1 MMFSAPE
8 QTWQNG
14 KAFAA
19 SFMANISLIP
29 SLHSQQSGKRSFR
42 VSPLAFG
49 FSLIMT
55 IAPSMGHVN
64 MIARELII
72 FCTDSHKSQL
82 FYW

>member
-19 SFMANISLIP
+19 SFMDKISLIP
-29 SLHSQQSGKRSFR
+29 SLPSQQSDRRSVG

-49 FSLIMT
+49 FSQIMT

-64 MIARELII
+64 MIAR
-72 FCTDSHKSQL
+72 
-82 FYW
+82 

>member
-19 SFMANISLIP
+19 SIMDKIIHIP
-29 SLHSQQSGKRSFR
+29 YLHSQQSGKRSFR
-42 VSPLAFG
+42 VSSLAFG

-64 MIARELII
+64 MIAR
-72 FCTDSHKSQL
+72 
-82 FYW
+82 

>member
-14 KAFAA
+14 KAFAE
-19 SFMANISLIP
+19 SIMGNISLIL

-42 VSPLAFG
+42 VSSLAFG

-55 IAPSMGHVN
+55 IAPSMGQC
-64 MIARELII
+64 M
-72 FCTDSHKSQL
+72 
-82 FYW
+82 